1 MKKGGARK
9 NGVNRELVPIE
20 GGVCAPQGFKACGVT
35 CGISLEGKPDFA
47 MIVSD
52 KRCPTACVYSTS
64 SQVGAPIEVT
74 KYHLQRSNGLA
85 QAIIVNSGYANVFMD
100 DGAKLINDVCLFIE
114 RKMHISV
121 DETVIASTGK
131 IGGRLRLQNFEY
143 GVLQV
148 SEKLAASHENS
159 LRAAEAIMTTDRYP
173 KQASYSFELGDYV
186 CKIGAIF
193 KGNTNVGPNM
203 ATTLAFLTTDVN
215 ITPAALQ
222 KALSTAVRDTFNLLT
237 IDGISS
243 PNDTVCI
250 MANGKAGNYVVSGE
264 DSEYQK
270 FVYALRSVLFEICR
284 KIAADG
290 DGSKRVMLC
299 SVKGAQSK
307 QTARILA
314 LAIANSNKIKQEL
327 SAFQPN
333 AESILYTL
341 LGAGEEVS
349 ADRVR
354 IEVSSAR
361 GRIVLFA
368 DGMTTLYGADY
379 ARELLSAS
387 EIEICISFIEGN
399 FATTAISCF

>member
-1 MKKGGARK
+1 MKKGAARK
-9 NGVNRELVPIE
+9 NGVNRALTPID

-64 SQVGAPIEVT
+64 SEVGAPIRVT
-74 KYHLQRSNGLA
+74 KRHLQRSNGLA

-100 DGAKLINDVCLFIE
+100 EGERLIEDVCLFIE

-121 DETVIASTGK
+121 DETVIASTGA

-148 SEKLAASHENS
+148 TEKLAASHENS
-159 LRAAEAIMTTDRYP
+159 LRAAEAIMTTDSYP
-173 KQASYSFELGDYV
+173 KQVSYAFELGDYT

-193 KGNTNVGPNM
+193 KGNTNVAPNM

-215 ITPAALQ
+215 ITPTALQ
-222 KALSTAVRDTFNLLT
+222 RALSAAVRDTFNLLS
-237 IDGISS
+237 IDGIAS

-250 MANGKAGNYVVSGE
+250 MANGKAGNYVVSDE

-290 DGSKRVMLC
+290 VDKKHVLLC
-299 SVKGAQSK
+299 TVKGAKSK

-314 LAIANSNKIKQEL
+314 STLAQSQVIKEEL
-327 SAFQPN
+327 KECKPN
-333 AESILYTL
+333 AERILYAL
-341 LGAGEEVS
+341 LNAGEDVS
-349 ADRVR
+349 VERMRV
-354 IEVSSAR
+354 ELSSVR
-361 GRIVLFA
+361 GKITLFS
-368 DGMTTLYGADY
+368 DGMTTLYGEEY
-379 ARELLSAS
+379 ARNISSAAEV
-387 EIEICISFIEGN
+387 EITITFWTGN
-399 FATTAISCF
+399 FAATAIGCF